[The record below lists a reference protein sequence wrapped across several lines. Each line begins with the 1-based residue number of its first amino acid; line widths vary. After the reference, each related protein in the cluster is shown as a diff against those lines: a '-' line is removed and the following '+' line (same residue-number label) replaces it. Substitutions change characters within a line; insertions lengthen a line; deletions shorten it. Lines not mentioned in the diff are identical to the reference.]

1 MPDLFSLI
9 LWPFKIIIEFIIVAF
24 HTLWTSLGM
33 DPANGW
39 TWMLSLVG
47 LVIVVRSAI
56 LPLTIRQIKSQRNMM
71 VAAPE
76 IRKIQEKYRGKRDQ
90 FSMEAMQR
98 EMREVYAR
106 TNSNPMAGCWPL
118 LVQMPILFGLYQV
131 ISTAQQGMS
140 GVGMLNED
148 LARKFAGGEIFG
160 VPLRATLVNN
170 EGNVAVIVLAVVMI
184 VLMTASQY
192 ITMRQITSKNVS
204 EEAKNSPMYR
214 QQEIMMRI
222 MPLMFA
228 VSGLF
233 FPIGLM
239 SYWLISNFF
248 TMLQQWLIVR
258 NMPTPGSEAA
268 KAREA
273 RLRARGKWVDEDEQ
287 KKIASG
293 ESEAK
298 VVRSTQRQ
306 QPMSKQRAKKAQA
319 AAASAGTS
327 KRSNQ
332 DAVESKSSTDASSTT
347 KGNENANDDES
358 AATATQRSGSSS
370 VTSASSTHSTASAS
384 KKSTNR
390 SKKKKRR

>member
-192 ITMRQITSKNVS
+192 ITMRQITSKNIS

-332 DAVESKSSTDASSTT
+332 DAAESRSSTDASSTT

-370 VTSASSTHSTASAS
+370 VTSASSTNSTASAS

>member
-192 ITMRQITSKNVS
+192 ITMRQITSKNIS

-273 RLRARGKWVDEDEQ
+273 RLRARGKWVDEEEQ
-287 KKIASG
+287 KKIESG
-293 ESEAK
+293 EAEAK

-332 DAVESKSSTDASSTT
+332 DAAESKSSTDASSTT
-347 KGNENANDDES
+347 KGNENANDDDS
-358 AATATQRSGSSS
+358 AATPTQRNGSSS
-370 VTSASSTHSTASAS
+370 VTSASSKHSTASTS
-384 KKSTNR
+384 KKTTNR

>member
-192 ITMRQITSKNVS
+192 ITMRQITSKNIS

-347 KGNENANDDES
+347 KGNENANDDDS
-358 AATATQRSGSSS
+358 AATPAQRSGSSS
-370 VTSASSTHSTASAS
+370 VTSASSKHSTASAS
-384 KKSTNR
+384 KKTTTQ